1 MNSTYLSLLNHF
13 SFSPKSTSNRTH
25 KEKLFTAHRL
35 SAGGSASS
43 PAAGAAP
50 SPAAGPEAFPRRTD
64 WSITMSGIN
73 VPAVRVRRERVK
85 ADQLDS

>member
-1 MNSTYLSLLNHF
+1 M
-13 SFSPKSTSNRTH
+13 
-25 KEKLFTAHRL
+25 L
-35 SAGGSASS
+35 SAGGS
-43 PAAGAAP
+43 AP

-85 ADQLDS
+85 LPTSSESIFNELGYYMISFLIHTDLIYCSIGDRYNHHISSLLTK